1 MLSTENARSNAS
13 IAPGHVSNRAKV
25 FGQTGHASRSVLG
38 DIGNTSARNA
48 SSKIT
53 GKPSQ
58 AKKIKQS
65 GTSSFQ
71 RSAAPAPMAVDTFS
85 SLPPGVENIDLD
97 DHENPLLVAEYVTD
111 IYEYMR
117 HLEEKYNV
125 SSDHL
130 SHQRDVTEKMRGI
143 LIDWL
148 VEVHLRF
155 KLLQETLYL
164 TVHVIN
170 RFLACHKVARNKL
183 QLVGITSMLIA
194 SKYEEMYPPE
204 VGDFVYIADNA
215 YSRREILNM
224 EALILEKLDF
234 SLGQP
239 LALHFL
245 RRASRAVKADAQTHT
260 MAKFI
265 METTLQNYNMCNTVA
280 SLVAASSLK
289 MSLDICKSGSWNKTV
304 EHYSGYKAEDL
315 TSCVADIAGCLK
327 KIGSG
332 KLQAVKNKYAQKKF
346 MEISK
351 TPGLQKYF

>member
-1 MLSTENARSNAS
+1 MLSTENNSNV
-13 IAPGHVSNRAKV
+13 APGHVSNRAKI

-38 DIGNTSARNA
+38 DIGNTSSRNA
-48 SSKIT
+48 SSKT
-53 GKPSQ
+53 AGKPSQ

-65 GTSSFQ
+65 GTSTFQ
-71 RSAAPAPMAVDTFS
+71 RNAEPAPMVVDTFS

-117 HLEEKYNV
+117 ELEEKYNV
-125 SSDHL
+125 ADNHL
-130 SHQRDVTEKMRGI
+130 SHQKDVTEKMRSI

-224 EALILEKLDF
+224 EALILRKLDF

-289 MSLDICKSGSWNKTV
+289 MSLDICKSGTWNKTV
-304 EHYSGYKAEDL
+304 EHYSGYKADDL
-315 TSCVADIAGCLK
+315 NSCITNISGCLK

-332 KLQAVKNKYAQKKF
+332 KLQAVKNKYGQKKF

-351 TPGLQKYF
+351 MPGLQKYF